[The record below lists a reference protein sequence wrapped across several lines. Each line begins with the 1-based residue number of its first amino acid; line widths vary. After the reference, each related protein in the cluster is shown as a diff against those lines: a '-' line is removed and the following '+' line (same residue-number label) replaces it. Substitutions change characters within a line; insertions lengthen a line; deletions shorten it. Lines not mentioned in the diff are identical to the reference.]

1 MKIDY
6 EFNNGDVSEVE
17 VSEEIGRFIIESRRA
32 EVNNNRRQKD
42 HNVSITDFCYEGE
55 DFAVYD
61 DVSMT
66 DSVLEDAF
74 SVLSETERRRLLKYI
89 YGLNMDEIAIQEGVH
104 KNAVF
109 KSIRDAREKIKSFL
123 KKF

>member
-6 EFNNGDVSEVE
+6 EFNNGDISEVE

-32 EVNNNRRQKD
+32 EVNNNRRQRN
-42 HNVSITDFCYEGE
+42 HNLSMSDIIYDGDQFG
-55 DFAVYD
+55 VYD
-61 DVSMT
+61 DVSLT
-66 DSVLEDAF
+66 ESSLEKAF
-74 SVLSETERRRLLKYI
+74 SVLSETERRRLSMHI
-89 YGLNMDEIAIQEGVH
+89 CGFTMGEIAREEGVR

-123 KKF
+123 